1 MDAADTHV
9 TLQQRQDWNR
19 DGWLVLEDPL
29 PGHAGAKLSA
39 WVSAVSQPGAPR
51 DRRLHYFERTAEG
64 RALCRTERFLDDHPQ
79 LGRLITTGLLPAVAS
94 ELIGERAVIYKEKI
108 NYKQRGGAGFRP
120 HQDARAYA
128 FIRRHVTCLV
138 AVDAMTIANG
148 CLELAPHGIPT
159 LLAEDGDGCIAT
171 EVAARLDWRPVEVPA
186 GGVVFFGS
194 HVPHRSGPNRR
205 ILVGERIPER
215 VDGGGIPVGTQQQS
229 RRCTSGNS
237 RAREDPLHGSNTF
250 AQSRH
255 RNEPNSLL
263 HGKQERGPRR
273 VHHAQGIAFLSGEE
287 IG

>member
-194 HVPHRSGPNRR
+194 HVPHRSGPNRS
-205 ILVGERIPER
+205 
-215 VDGGGIPVGTQQQS
+215 T
-229 RRCTSGNS
+229 T
-237 RAREDPLHGSNTF
+237 
-250 AQSRH
+250 
-255 RNEPNSLL
+255 
-263 HGKQERGPRR
+263 PRR
-273 VHHAQGIAFLSGEE
+273 ALYLTYNAESEGARRSEYYDERDRLLAQRADAVGGAARISTIGHFEGRPADEE
-287 IG
+287 TA